1 MGKLSKFQMQPFYSW
16 KGLTADN
23 HIAALGQAAPQKAT
37 NLMVNLLAFHN
48 GYSSLE
54 SQLLQLPTKEF
65 ESDDEFYWDVL
76 ASSRRN
82 IPLVD
87 ARTLDGTS
95 LDEGDS
101 FGANGEPFYLVF
113 AEDWFALGEVIHG
126 SLNEVYPIRILEN
139 GREEGSNTVYK
150 VSLMGNVESGIP
162 AERLRVGERFSV
174 GYAPAEAEGSRKMG
188 DVRFSAPVSMRN
200 EFSRVRIQHKVWGN
214 KMDKKLAFGIPMT
227 KVVDGKQVK
236 DTATMWMHYAEWALE
251 QQFQEYK
258 DNVLMFGVSN
268 RNSNGEYTDFG
279 FSGNVLKMGDGLR
292 VQCSAAN
299 VIYYNKFSLKVL
311 EDAIYDLLRND
322 STGTKITIRT
332 GMKGAMLIHKAIDNE
347 VSGWSKF
354 VLDGAAAGVVRKTSS
369 PLHQN
374 ALSAGYMFVE
384 YQSPMG
390 AIINIQV
397 DKSYDDP
404 VRNKVMHPDGGVA
417 ESYRMD
423 IFELGTAEQPNIMKC
438 TVKGQGE
445 IRGFQSGFRNP
456 YTGQV
461 NINQMSYDEDSAV
474 AHRMATLGVCVL
486 DPTRTLSL
494 IPAIL
499 QA

>member
-1 MGKLSKFQMQPFYSW
+1 MGKLSKFQKVEFTSW
-16 KGLTADN
+16 AGLSSDN
-23 HIAALGQAAPQKAT
+23 HISAIGQLGPQRAT
-37 NLMVNLLAFHN
+37 NMMVNLLAFHN
-48 GYSSLE
+48 GYTSIE
-54 SQLLQLPTKEF
+54 SDLLQLPVKEF
-65 ESDDEFYWDVL
+65 ENDEEFYWDVL

-82 IPLVD
+82 IPLVE
-87 ARTLDGTS
+87 ARNIDGNTIS
-95 LDEGDS
+95 PSDVAGV
-101 FGANGEPFYLVF
+101 AGEPFYLVF
-113 AEDWFALGEVIHG
+113 GENWFGLGEVIFG
-126 SLNEVYPIRILEN
+126 DYNEVYPIRVLEL

-150 VSLMGNVESGIP
+150 VNLMGNVEDGIP
-162 AERLRVGERFSV
+162 GERLQAGERFSV
-174 GYAPAEAEGSRKMG
+174 GFAPAEREGSRKMG
-188 DVRFSAPVSMRN
+188 TVRHSAPVSMRN
-200 EFSRVRIQHKVWGN
+200 EFSQIRIQHKVWGN
-214 KMDKKLAFGIPMT
+214 KMHRKLAFGIPMV
-227 KVVDGKQVK
+227 KNENGKQVK
-236 DTATMWMHYAEWALE
+236 DTATMWMHYEEWSLE
-251 QQFQEYK
+251 QQWQEYK
-258 DNVLMFGVSN
+258 DNILMFGTSN

-279 FSGNVLKMGDGLR
+279 FSGNVIKMGDGLR
-292 VQCSAAN
+292 VQCNAAN

-311 EDAIYDLLRND
+311 EDALYNLLRSD
-322 STGTKITIRT
+322 ATGTRVTIKT
-332 GMKGAMLIHKAIDNE
+332 GMKGALAIHKAINDE
-347 VSGWSKF
+347 VSGWTKF
-354 VLDGAAAGVVRKTSS
+354 TLDNASVVRKVSS

-390 AIINIQV
+390 AIVSIKV

-423 IFELGTAEQPNIMKC
+423 IYELGTPDQPNIFKVG
-438 TVKGQGE
+438 VKGQGE

-456 YTGQV
+456 FTGQV
-461 NINQMSYDEDSAV
+461 NINNMSYDEDSAV

>member
-1 MGKLSKFQMQPFYSW
+1 MGKLSKFQMQGFTSW
-16 KGLTADN
+16 KGLSSDN
-23 HIAALGQAAPQKAT
+23 HIAALGQLMPQKAT

-54 SQLLQLPTKEF
+54 SQLLQLPVKEF
-65 ESDDEFYWDVL
+65 ENDEEFYWDVL

-82 IPLVD
+82 IPLVE
-87 ARTLDGTS
+87 ARTIDGVSSETVY
-95 LDEGDS
+95 
-101 FGANGEPFYLVF
+101 GAAGEPFYLVF
-113 AEDWFALGEVIHG
+113 AEDWFGLGEVIFG
-126 SLNEVYPIRILEN
+126 NYNEVYPIRVLAE

-150 VSLMGNVESGIP
+150 VELMGNIEEGIP
-162 AERLRVGERFSV
+162 AERLQAGERFSV
-174 GYAPAEAEGSRKMG
+174 GFAPAEAEGSRKMG
-188 DVRFSAPVSMRN
+188 TVRHSAPVSMRN

-214 KMDKKLAFGIPMT
+214 KMDRKLAFGIPMVRT
-227 KVVDGKQVK
+227 ENGKQVK
-236 DTATMWMHYAEWALE
+236 DTATMWMHYEEWALE

-268 RNSNGEYTDFG
+268 RNSNGEYTNFG

-292 VQCSAAN
+292 AQSAAAN
-299 VIYYNKFSLKVL
+299 VIYYNRFSLKVL
-311 EDAIYDLLRND
+311 EDALYNLLRND
-322 STGTKITIRT
+322 STGTRVTIRT
-332 GMKGAMLIHKAIDNE
+332 GMKGAMAIHKAINDE
-347 VSGWSKF
+347 VNGWTKF
-354 VLDGAAAGVVRKTSS
+354 VLDNASVVRKVSS

-390 AIINIQV
+390 AIVNVQV

-423 IFELGTAEQPNIMKC
+423 IFELGTPDQPNIFKC

-456 YTGQV
+456 WTGQV

-494 IPAIL
+494 IPAVL

>member
-1 MGKLSKFQMQPFYSW
+1 MGKLSKFQMVGFTSW
-16 KGLTADN
+16 QGISSDN
-23 HIAALGQAAPQKAT
+23 HISAIGQLGPQKAT
-37 NLMVNLLAFHN
+37 NMMVNLLAFHN

-54 SQLLQLPTKEF
+54 SQLLQLPVKEF
-65 ESDDEFYWDVL
+65 DDDNEFYWDVL
-76 ASSRRN
+76 ASSRKN
-82 IPLVD
+82 IPLVEVRD
-87 ARTLDGTS
+87 FAGTTK
-95 LDEGDS
+95 ERYGV
-101 FGANGEPFYLVF
+101 AGEPFYLVF
-113 AEDWFALGEVIHG
+113 AEDWFGLGEVIFG
-126 SLNEVYPIRILEN
+126 DYNEAYPIRVLEL
-139 GREEGSNTVYK
+139 GRPEGSNTVYK
-150 VSLMGNVESGIP
+150 CELMGNIEDGIP
-162 AERLRVGERFSV
+162 AAHIEVGSRFSV
-174 GYAPAEAEGSRKMG
+174 GFAPAEAEGSRKMG
-188 DVRFSAPVSMRN
+188 TVRHSAPVSMRN

-214 KMDKKLAFGIPMT
+214 KMDRKLAFGIPMV
-227 KVVDGKQVK
+227 KSVDGKQVK
-236 DTATMWMHYAEWALE
+236 DTASMWMHYEEWALE

-268 RNSNGEYTDFG
+268 RNSNGEYTNFG

-292 VQCSAAN
+292 AQCAAAN

-311 EDAIYDLLRND
+311 EDALYNLLRND
-322 STGTKITIRT
+322 ATGTRVTIRT
-332 GMKGAMLIHKAIDNE
+332 GMKGAMLIHKAIGDE
-347 VSGWSKF
+347 VSGWTRF
-354 VLDGAAAGVVRKTSS
+354 TLDNASVVRKVNS

-404 VRNKVMHPDGGVA
+404 VRNKIQHPDGGVA

-423 IFELGTAEQPNIMKC
+423 IYDLGTTDQPNIFKC

-445 IRGFQSGFRNP
+445 IRGFQAGMRNP
-456 YTGQV
+456 WTGQV
-461 NINQMSYDEDSAV
+461 NINTMSYDEDSAV
-474 AHRMATLGVCVL
+474 AHRMATLGICVL

-494 IPAIL
+494 IPAVL

>member
-1 MGKLSKFQMQPFYSW
+1 MGKLSKFQKVGFTSW
-16 KGLTADN
+16 AGLSSDN
-23 HIAALGQAAPQKAT
+23 HISAIGQLGPQKAT
-37 NLMVNLLAFHN
+37 NMMVNLLAFHN
-48 GYSSLE
+48 GYTSIE
-54 SQLLQLPTKEF
+54 SDLLQLPVKEF
-65 ESDDEFYWDVL
+65 DNDEEFYWDVL

-82 IPLVD
+82 IPLVE
-87 ARTLDGTS
+87 ARNIN
-95 LDEGDS
+95 
-101 FGANGEPFYLVF
+101 GAIINPNDVAGVAGEPFYLVF
-113 AEDWFALGEVIHG
+113 GENWFGLGEVIFG
-126 SLNEVYPIRILEN
+126 DYNEVYPIRVLEL

-150 VSLMGNVESGIP
+150 VSLMGNVEDGIP
-162 AERLRVGERFSV
+162 GERLQAGERFSV
-174 GYAPAEAEGSRKMG
+174 GFAPAEREGSRKMG
-188 DVRFSAPVSMRN
+188 TVRHSAPVSMRN
-200 EFSRVRIQHKVWGN
+200 EFSQIRIQHKVWGN
-214 KMDKKLAFGIPMT
+214 KMYRKLAFGIPMVRT
-227 KVVDGKQVK
+227 ENGKQVK
-236 DTATMWMHYAEWALE
+236 DTASMWMHYEEWALE
-251 QQFQEYK
+251 QQWQEYK
-258 DNVLMFGVSN
+258 DNILMFGTSN

-279 FSGNVLKMGDGLR
+279 FSGNVIKMGDGLR
-292 VQCSAAN
+292 AQCNAAN

-311 EDAIYDLLRND
+311 EDALYNLLRND
-322 STGTKITIRT
+322 ATGTRVTIKT
-332 GMKGAMLIHKAIDNE
+332 GMKGAMAIHKAINDE
-347 VSGWSKF
+347 VSGWTKF
-354 VLDGAAAGVVRKTSS
+354 TLDNASVVRKVSS

-390 AIINIQV
+390 AIVSIKL

-423 IFELGTAEQPNIMKC
+423 IYELGTPDQPNIFKVG
-438 TVKGQGE
+438 VKGQGE

-456 YTGQV
+456 FTGQV
-461 NINQMSYDEDSAV
+461 NINNMSYDEDSAV

>member
-1 MGKLSKFQMQPFYSW
+1 MGKLSKFQKVGFTSW
-16 KGLTADN
+16 QGLSSDN
-23 HIAALGQAAPQKAT
+23 HISAIGQLGPQKAT
-37 NLMVNLLAFHN
+37 NMMVNLLAFHN
-48 GYSSLE
+48 GYNSIE
-54 SQLLQLPTKEF
+54 SDLLQLPTKEF
-65 ESDDEFYWDVL
+65 ENDEEFYWDVL

-82 IPLVD
+82 IPLVE
-87 ARTLDGTS
+87 ARTFAGTAVNS
-95 LDEGDS
+95 GDPNV
-101 FGANGEPFYLVF
+101 GAAGEPFYLVF
-113 AEDWFALGEVIHG
+113 AENWFGLGEVIFG
-126 SLNEVYPIRILEN
+126 DFNEVYPIRVLEL
-139 GREEGSNTVYK
+139 GKEEGSNTVYK
-150 VSLMGNVESGIP
+150 VSLMGNLEEGIP
-162 AERLRVGERFSV
+162 AERLLAGERFSV
-174 GYAPAEAEGSRKMG
+174 GFAPAEAEGSRKMG
-188 DVRFSAPVSMRN
+188 TVRHSAPVSMRN
-200 EFSRVRIQHKVWGN
+200 EFSRIRIQHKVWGN
-214 KMDKKLAFGIPMT
+214 KMNRKLAFGIPM
-227 KVVDGKQVK
+227 VRNVNGKQVK
-236 DTATMWMHYAEWALE
+236 DTATMWMHYEEWALE

-258 DNVLMFGVSN
+258 DNILMFGVSN

-279 FSGNVLKMGDGLR
+279 FSGNVLRMGDGLR
-292 VQCSAAN
+292 AQTSAAN

-311 EDAIYDLLRND
+311 EDALYNLLRND
-322 STGTKITIRT
+322 ATGTRVTIKT
-332 GMKGAMLIHKAIDNE
+332 GMKGAMAIHKAINDE
-347 VSGWSKF
+347 VSGWTKF
-354 VLDGAAAGVVRKTSS
+354 TLDNASVVRKVSS

-390 AIINIQV
+390 AIISIKV

-404 VRNKVMHPDGGVA
+404 VRNKIMHPDGGVA

-423 IFELGTAEQPNIMKC
+423 IFELGTAEQPNIFKC

-456 YTGQV
+456 FTGQV
-461 NINQMSYDEDSAV
+461 NINNMSYDEDSAV

>member
-87 ARTLDGTS
+87 ARTLDGAS
-95 LDEGDS
+95 LNEGDF

-162 AERLRVGERFSV
+162 AERLQVGERFSV

-214 KMDKKLAFGIPMT
+214 KMEKKLAFGIPMT
-227 KVVDGKQVK
+227 RVVDGKQVK

-292 VQCSAAN
+292 AQCSAAN

-322 STGTKITIRT
+322 STGTRITIRT
-332 GMKGAMLIHKAIDNE
+332 GMKGAMAIHKAINNE
-347 VSGWSKF
+347 VSGWSMF
-354 VLDGAAAGVVRKTSS
+354 TLDNASVVRKVNS

-397 DKSYDDP
+397 DKTYDDP

-494 IPAIL
+494 IPAVL

>member
-1 MGKLSKFQMQPFYSW
+1 MGKLSKFQKVGFTSW
-16 KGLTADN
+16 AGLSSDN
-23 HIAALGQAAPQKAT
+23 HISAIGQLGPQKAT
-37 NLMVNLLAFHN
+37 NMMVNLLAFHN
-48 GYSSLE
+48 GYTSIE
-54 SQLLQLPTKEF
+54 SDLLQLPVKEF
-65 ESDDEFYWDVL
+65 DNDEEFYWDVL

-82 IPLVD
+82 IPLVE
-87 ARTLDGTS
+87 ARNIN
-95 LDEGDS
+95 
-101 FGANGEPFYLVF
+101 GAPINPNDVAGVAGEPFYLVF
-113 AEDWFALGEVIHG
+113 GENWFGLGEVIFG
-126 SLNEVYPIRILEN
+126 DYNEVYPIRVLEL

-150 VSLMGNVESGIP
+150 VSLMGNVEDGIP
-162 AERLRVGERFSV
+162 GERLQAGERFSV
-174 GYAPAEAEGSRKMG
+174 GFAPAEREGSRKMG
-188 DVRFSAPVSMRN
+188 TVRHSAPVSMRN
-200 EFSRVRIQHKVWGN
+200 EFSQIRIQHKVWGN
-214 KMDKKLAFGIPMT
+214 KMNRKLAFGIPMVRT
-227 KVVDGKQVK
+227 ENGKQVK
-236 DTATMWMHYAEWALE
+236 DTAAMWMHYEEWSLE
-251 QQFQEYK
+251 QQWQEYK
-258 DNVLMFGVSN
+258 DNILMFGTSN

-279 FSGNVLKMGDGLR
+279 FSGNVIKMGDGLR
-292 VQCSAAN
+292 AQCNAAN

-311 EDAIYDLLRND
+311 EDALYNLLRND
-322 STGTKITIRT
+322 ATGTRVTIKT
-332 GMKGAMLIHKAIDNE
+332 GMKGAMAIHKAINDE
-347 VSGWSKF
+347 VSGWTKF
-354 VLDGAAAGVVRKTSS
+354 TLDNASVVRKVNS

-390 AIINIQV
+390 AIVSIKL

-423 IFELGTAEQPNIMKC
+423 IYELGTPDQPNIFKVG
-438 TVKGQGE
+438 VKGQGE

-456 YTGQV
+456 FTGQV
-461 NINQMSYDEDSAV
+461 NINNMSYDEDSAV

>member
-1 MGKLSKFQMQPFYSW
+1 MGKLSKFQMHGFTSW
-16 KGLTADN
+16 QGLSSDN
-23 HIAALGQAAPQKAT
+23 HIAALGQLAPQKAT

-48 GYSSLE
+48 GSSLE
-54 SQLLQLPTKEF
+54 SQLLQLPVKEF
-65 ESDDEFYWDVL
+65 ENDEEFYWDVL

-82 IPLVD
+82 IPLVE
-87 ARTLDGTS
+87 ARTIDGSTIES
-95 LDEGDS
+95 G
-101 FGANGEPFYLVF
+101 FAGVAGEPFYLVF
-113 AEDWFALGEVIHG
+113 GEDWFGLGEVIMG
-126 SLNEVYPIRILEN
+126 NYNEVYPIRVLEL

-150 VSLMGNVESGIP
+150 VSLMGNLEEGIP
-162 AERLRVGERFSV
+162 AERLQAGERFSV
-174 GYAPAEAEGSRKMG
+174 GFAPAEAEGSRKMG
-188 DVRFSAPVSMRN
+188 TVRHSAPVSMRN

-214 KMDKKLAFGIPMT
+214 KMDRKLAFGIPMV
-227 KVVDGKQVK
+227 KSVDGKQVK
-236 DTATMWMHYAEWALE
+236 DTATMWMHYEEWELE
-251 QQFQEYK
+251 KQFQEYK
-258 DNVLMFGVSN
+258 DNILMFGVSN

-279 FSGNVLKMGDGLR
+279 FSGNVLRMGDGLR
-292 VQCSAAN
+292 AQCSAAN

-311 EDAIYDLLRND
+311 EDALYDLLRGNA
-322 STGTKITIRT
+322 TGTRVTIRT
-332 GMKGAMLIHKAIDNE
+332 GIKGAMLIHKAIGDEVNGWTKFILDNA
-347 VSGWSKF
+347 ST
-354 VLDGAAAGVVRKTSS
+354 GAVRKTSS
-369 PLHQN
+369 PYHQN

-390 AIINIQV
+390 AIVNIQI

-423 IFELGTAEQPNIMKC
+423 IFELGTPDQPNIFKC

-456 YTGQV
+456 WTGQV

-494 IPAIL
+494 VPAVL